1 MTDKTRKYLFDILEA
16 VNSIENY
23 ISNVDFIQYQKNKMV
38 RRAVER
44 EFEIIGEAMNAMLK
58 ADNSIQIT
66 SAERIIG
73 MRNRVIHGY
82 DKIDNGLVWGT
93 IKKHLPVL
101 KEEVSEL
108 LKWNKY
114 KIIGGG
120 GTTTFYNREEKQRY
134 CP

>member
-23 ISNVDFIQYQKNKMV
+23 ILNVDFIQYQKNKMV
-38 RRAVER
+38 RRAVKR

-58 ADNSIQIT
+58 ADSSIKIT

-108 LKWNKY
+108 LK
-114 KIIGGG
+114 
-120 GTTTFYNREEKQRY
+120 
-134 CP
+134 

>member
-23 ISNVDFIQYQKNKMV
+23 ILNVDFIQYQKNKMF

-44 EFEIIGEAMNAMLK
+44 EFEIIGEAMNAMLR
-58 ADNSIQIT
+58 ADDSIQIT

-82 DKIDNGLVWGT
+82 DKIDDGLVWGT
-93 IKKHLPVL
+93 IKKHLPIL
-101 KEEVSEL
+101 KEEVSGL
-108 LKWNKY
+108 LK
-114 KIIGGG
+114 
-120 GTTTFYNREEKQRY
+120 
-134 CP
+134 

>member
-23 ISNVDFIQYQKNKMV
+23 ILNIDFIQYQKNKMV

-58 ADNSIQIT
+58 ADSSINIT

-93 IKKHLPVL
+93 IKKHLPIL

-108 LKWNKY
+108 LK
-114 KIIGGG
+114 
-120 GTTTFYNREEKQRY
+120 
-134 CP
+134 

>member
-108 LKWNKY
+108 LK
-114 KIIGGG
+114 
-120 GTTTFYNREEKQRY
+120 
-134 CP
+134 

>member
-23 ISNVDFIQYQKNKMV
+23 ILNVDFIQYQKNKMV

-58 ADNSIQIT
+58 ADNSIKIK

-93 IKKHLPVL
+93 IKKHLPIL

-108 LKWNKY
+108 LK
-114 KIIGGG
+114 
-120 GTTTFYNREEKQRY
+120 
-134 CP
+134 

>member
-23 ISNVDFIQYQKNKMV
+23 ILNVDFIQYQKNKMV

-58 ADNSIQIT
+58 ADSSIRIT

-82 DKIDNGLVWGT
+82 DKIDDGLVWGT

-108 LKWNKY
+108 LK
-114 KIIGGG
+114 
-120 GTTTFYNREEKQRY
+120 
-134 CP
+134 

>member
-23 ISNVDFIQYQKNKMV
+23 ILNVDFIQYQKNKMV

-58 ADNSIQIT
+58 TDSSINIT

-108 LKWNKY
+108 LK
-114 KIIGGG
+114 
-120 GTTTFYNREEKQRY
+120 
-134 CP
+134 

>member
-23 ISNVDFIQYQKNKMV
+23 ILNVDFIQYQKNKMV

-44 EFEIIGEAMNAMLK
+44 EFEIIGEAMNAMLR
-58 ADNSIQIT
+58 ADDSIQIT

-93 IKKHLPVL
+93 IKKHLPIL
-101 KEEVSEL
+101 KEEVSGL
-108 LKWNKY
+108 LK
-114 KIIGGG
+114 
-120 GTTTFYNREEKQRY
+120 
-134 CP
+134 

>member
-23 ISNVDFIQYQKNKMV
+23 ILNVDFIQYQKNKMV

-58 ADNSIQIT
+58 TDSSIKIT

-108 LKWNKY
+108 LK
-114 KIIGGG
+114 
-120 GTTTFYNREEKQRY
+120 
-134 CP
+134 

>member
-16 VNSIENY
+16 VKSIESY
-23 ISNVDFIQYQKNKMV
+23 ISNIDFIQYQKNKMI

-44 EFEIIGEAMNAMLK
+44 EFEIIGEAMNNLLK
-58 ADNSIQIT
+58 ADSSVKIT

-82 DKIDNGLVWGT
+82 DKIDDGLVWGT

-101 KEEVSEL
+101 KEEISEL
-108 LKWNKY
+108 LK
-114 KIIGGG
+114 
-120 GTTTFYNREEKQRY
+120 
-134 CP
+134 

>member
-23 ISNVDFIQYQKNKMV
+23 ILNVDFIQYQKNKMV

-58 ADNSIQIT
+58 ADSSIRIT

-93 IKKHLPVL
+93 IKKHLPIL

-108 LKWNKY
+108 LK
-114 KIIGGG
+114 
-120 GTTTFYNREEKQRY
+120 
-134 CP
+134 

>member
-23 ISNVDFIQYQKNKMV
+23 ILNIDFIQYQKNKMV

-58 ADNSIQIT
+58 ADSSIKIT

-93 IKKHLPVL
+93 IKKHLPIL

-108 LKWNKY
+108 LK
-114 KIIGGG
+114 
-120 GTTTFYNREEKQRY
+120 
-134 CP
+134 

>member
-23 ISNVDFIQYQKNKMV
+23 ILNVDFIQYQKNKMV

-44 EFEIIGEAMNAMLK
+44 EFEIIGEAMNSILK
-58 ADNSIQIT
+58 ADDSIKIT

-108 LKWNKY
+108 LK
-114 KIIGGG
+114 
-120 GTTTFYNREEKQRY
+120 
-134 CP
+134 